1 MRLERHVAEILQG
14 HDAVGVG
21 VSENRRHRQRDLP
34 QEAFDVGERQRPKLD
49 GTGVHRQHDGATLGE
64 DCAKVPPIR
73 RIAGQGNN
81 SRPQR
86 QEPGVPQVALDAV
99 QQFAFPVRGLV
110 CHLIHRKRHPD

>member
-1 MRLERHVAEILQG
+1 MLRGGRRAEMRLERHVAEILQG

-73 RIAGQGNN
+73 RIARQGHDARV
-81 SRPQR
+81 SPRDAALG
-86 QEPGVPQVALDAV
+86 EKALDAL
-99 QQFAFPVRGLV
+99 A
-110 CHLIHRKRHPD
+110 